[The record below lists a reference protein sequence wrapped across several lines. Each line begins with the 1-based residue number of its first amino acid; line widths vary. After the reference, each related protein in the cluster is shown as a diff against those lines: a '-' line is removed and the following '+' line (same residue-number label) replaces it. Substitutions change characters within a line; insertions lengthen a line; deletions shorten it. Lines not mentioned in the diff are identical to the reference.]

1 MRGREYFGPTDLN
14 QAVLVLPSG
23 AAEDKSQEEELCLKF
38 DGFSPCGSRGS
49 KNPLFSI
56 HLFLSSKVSLL
67 PFAVFVKQKHDNPFS
82 PSESSSRMLM
92 LSKSSL
98 K

>member
-38 DGFSPCGSRGS
+38 DGFSPW
-49 KNPLFSI
+49 
-56 HLFLSSKVSLL
+56 VSG
-67 PFAVFVKQKHDNPFS
+67 VKKSFVLHT
-82 PSESSSRMLM
+82 LI
-92 LSKSSL
+92 L